1 MCWPKGWPT
10 RDGADWG
17 KTVTVVEKA
26 ARDLRLTFPQDI
38 VRLSLPQI
46 APSSDFFPRWK
57 PSRTNWTACWPCWKP
72 RPNGRRRW
80 SSAASAA

>member
-1 MCWPKGWPT
+1 
-10 RDGADWG
+10 
-17 KTVTVVEKA
+17 VEKA

-57 PSRTNWTACWPCWKP
+57 S
-72 RPNGRRRW
+72 
-80 SSAASAA
+80 